1 MMWPVDLRTS
11 LWPQAGLA
19 FDRSMADLLC
29 HRSFFSCKDN
39 TLNVWINNNNN
50 NNTVAEFGDHRYSVR
65 RLPWLGPP
73 LDALPSNSM
82 VCFQCRV
89 LVFVFRCHLV
99 MRIRGSHDGEVAR
112 AAWNVFKRNGIIPS
126 DDAHNARV
134 DNDGDNAGV
143 GDEEPKAVLLSLE
156 ERVVVLR
163 LVKQVSVSVSG
174 FRSTIDHSVSLLL
187 SAPLEPN

>member
-1 MMWPVDLRTS
+1 
-11 LWPQAGLA
+11 
-19 FDRSMADLLC
+19 
-29 HRSFFSCKDN
+29 
-39 TLNVWINNNNN
+39 
-50 NNTVAEFGDHRYSVR
+50 
-65 RLPWLGPP
+65 
-73 LDALPSNSM
+73 
-82 VCFQCRV
+82 
-89 LVFVFRCHLV
+89 

-143 GDEEPKAVLLSLE
+143 GDEESKAVLSLE
-156 ERVVVLR
+156 ERGVVLR

-174 FRSTIDHSVSLLL
+174 FRSAIDHSVSLLL

>member
-1 MMWPVDLRTS
+1 
-11 LWPQAGLA
+11 
-19 FDRSMADLLC
+19 
-29 HRSFFSCKDN
+29 
-39 TLNVWINNNNN
+39 
-50 NNTVAEFGDHRYSVR
+50 
-65 RLPWLGPP
+65 
-73 LDALPSNSM
+73 
-82 VCFQCRV
+82 
-89 LVFVFRCHLV
+89 